1 MENVVKEVGRLL
13 TQEQTVNRTTILDT
27 DSSEDTRLV
36 LYNLTEQSS

>member
-36 LYNLTEQSS
+36 LYNLTELSS